1 MKFDTYQE
9 VTNAICARIEEGTP
23 PWSPEW
29 SGGGFKMPH
38 RVTGEMYRGINVVLL
53 WMSAMERGLTGQT
66 WMTFKQ
72 ALELGGA
79 VRKGEKSTRIVF
91 FKTLEIEGN
100 GEGEDARKIPMLRT
114 YSVFNT
120 DQIDGLPDKYRPAPA
135 TSGSAPMRDADK
147 EAALR
152 SCGATIIEGGTQA
165 AYYRGEDIVRM
176 PDFERFHAT
185 SGYLATLAHELCHW
199 TGHKSRLDRFADG
212 KPSKD
217 NYAFEELVAELGSAF
232 ISARL
237 GIAGEHFESHAGY
250 LGGWLEIMQADK
262 RAIFRAAA
270 AAQAAA
276 DKVLENAGSAATHA
290 APASLQLELV

>member
-9 VTNAICARIEEGTP
+9 VTDAIAAKIEAGAL
-23 PWSPEW
+23 PWAPEW
-29 SGGGFKMPH
+29 NGGGFKMPH
-38 RVTGEMYRGINVVLL
+38 RVTGEAYRGINVVLL

-72 ALELGGA
+72 AIELGGA
-79 VRKGEKSTRIVF
+79 VRKGEKATRIVF
-91 FKTLEIEGN
+91 FKTLELDGENEG
-100 GEGEDARKIPMLRT
+100 DDPRKIPMLRT

-120 DQIDGLPDKYRPAPA
+120 DQIDGLPAKYHPAA
-135 TSGSAPMRDADK
+135 AIDGSAMRDADK

-152 SCGATIIEGGTQA
+152 SCGAIINEGGTRA
-165 AYYRGEDIVRM
+165 AYSPSQDVVQM
-176 PDFERFHAT
+176 PDFERFHSTA
-185 SGYLATLAHELCHW
+185 GYLATLAHELCHW
-199 TGHKSRLDRFADG
+199 TGHKTRLDRFADG
-212 KPSKD
+212 KPGKA

-237 GIAGEHFESHAGY
+237 GIVGEHFESHAGY
-250 LGGWLEIMQADK
+250 LAGWLDIMQEDK

-276 DKVLENAGSAATHA
+276 DMVLENAGSAASHA
-290 APASLQLELV
+290 APASLALELA

>member
-9 VTNAICARIEEGTP
+9 VTAAIVARLEAGTP

-29 SGGGFKMPH
+29 TGGGFKMPH
-38 RVTGEMYRGINVVLL
+38 RVTGEMYRRINVVLL
-53 WMSAMERGLTGQT
+53 WMSAMERGLTGKT

-72 ALELGGA
+72 AIELGGA
-79 VRKGEKSTRIVF
+79 VRKGEKATRIVF
-91 FKTLEIEGN
+91 FKTLEIDGD
-100 GEGEDARKIPMLRT
+100 GDSEDPRKIPMLRT

-120 DQIDGLPDKYRPAPA
+120 DQIDGLPAKFGPAAA
-135 TSGSAPMRDADK
+135 TGPGPMRDADK

-165 AYYRGEDIVRM
+165 AYYRGEDLVRM

-199 TGHKSRLDRFADG
+199 TGHKTRIDRFADG

-217 NYAFEELVAELGSAF
+217 NYAFEELVAELGAAF

-250 LGGWLEIMQADK
+250 LGGWLEIMQQDK

-276 DKVLENAGSAATHA
+276 DMVLANAGSAAAHA
-290 APASLQLELV
+290 APASLALEPA